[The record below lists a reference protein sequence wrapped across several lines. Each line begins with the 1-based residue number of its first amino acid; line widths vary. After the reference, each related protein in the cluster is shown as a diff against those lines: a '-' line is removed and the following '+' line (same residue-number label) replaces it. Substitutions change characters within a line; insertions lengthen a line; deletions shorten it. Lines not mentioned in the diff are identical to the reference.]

1 MLPTAPLFSLN
12 LCILPRMAGNSPDPA
27 ETRQWLITF
36 FLVIVA
42 VTLAGTVVGAL
53 LRGTGI
59 R

>member
-1 MLPTAPLFSLN
+1 